1 MNPQEALNCIKNG
14 NLRFASGKPQAPRR
28 GEDRR
33 RETLTT
39 QQPLA
44 AVLTCSDSRVA
55 PEILFD
61 QGIGDLFVVRTAG
74 NVADE
79 AALASLEYAVQHLHV
94 PLVVVMGH
102 SRCGAVT
109 AALHG
114 EALEGHLPGLIQRI
128 APALEMARH
137 RSGDPLT
144 NAVDAHVS
152 LTVEQIRTCKP
163 VLALAFQSGKAVLV
177 GARYDLESGKVTFFA
192 A

>member
-1 MNPQEALNCIKNG
+1 MNPQEALNSLKNG
-14 NLRFASGKPQAPRR
+14 NLRFASGKPRAPRR

-33 RETLTT
+33 RETLTA

-74 NVADE
+74 NVADDT
-79 AALASLEYAVQHLHV
+79 ALASLEYAVCHLHV

-114 EALEGHLPGLIQRI
+114 EALEGHLPGLLRRI
-128 APALEMARH
+128 APALEKTRN
-137 RSGDPLT
+137 RPGDPLT
-144 NAVDAHVS
+144 NAVDAHVL
-152 LTVEQIRTCKP
+152 LTVEQLRTCQP
-163 VLALAFQSGKAVLV
+163 VLAPAFQTGKAALAA
-177 GARYDLESGKVTFFA
+177 ARYDLEGGKVAFLD
-192 A
+192 